1 MTRIEMHFICDRY
14 IHQSSCLYF
23 HLNHW
28 YSQQSMILLREQIFQ
43 SSGHTGFGGYLF
55 AAFNERRRLR
65 IRKKKPSE
73 RLIRYLLMGPL
84 YNDKWIMRIN
94 GRKQNTK
101 KRIWFHHRQIVSNVC
116 IQNFLYFHHRC
127 YDVRALQFDA
137 FHVSYHKLNE
147 KYKHALMVTQIVCAD
162 LAANG

>member
-65 IRKKKPSE
+65 IRKKNRANDWSDIYWWAHFTMTNESWEQMDANKTQKNGYDSIIDKLSRTFAYKFSYTSIIDVTMYVRSNLMRFTYPITNWMKNISM
-73 RLIRYLLMGPL
+73 RLWWR
-84 YNDKWIMRIN
+84 R
-94 GRKQNTK
+94 
-101 KRIWFHHRQIVSNVC
+101 SS
-116 IQNFLYFHHRC
+116 
-127 YDVRALQFDA
+127 AL
-137 FHVSYHKLNE
+137 
-147 KYKHALMVTQIVCAD
+147 I
-162 LAANG
+162 